1 MANSISKLT
10 QALIDNDLSIQDSLQ
25 RDYANYSAIAR
36 ILKPAVEKT
45 LGRKVKLESLITAVK
60 RYSVGYQILQ
70 GDISKIV
77 AESVINLR
85 TDIAKISVEKT
96 KHTIAAIRK
105 TLVELPGEFFQIIE
119 GVSAV
124 TILFD
129 QKLFNYVYTIVRK
142 EEILDEKQNLAA
154 IIVSS
159 PKEIIE
165 TPGCA
170 LAFYQAISRR
180 RVNIEE
186 TMSCFTDT
194 IIVIPMKDVG
204 DAFTAITSLVSE
216 ARRQ

>member
-1 MANSISKLT
+1 MVNSVSSIT
-10 QALIDNDLSIQDSLQ
+10 QEFIDNDLYIQDALQ

-36 ILKPAVEKT
+36 ILKTKVEKL

-60 RYSVGYQILQ
+60 RYSLDYQLLQ
-70 GDISKIV
+70 EDITKIV

-85 TDIAKISVEKT
+85 TDVAKISVEKT
-96 KHTIAAIRK
+96 KHTMDAIRR
-105 TLVELPGEFFQIIE
+105 TLIDMPEEFFQIIE

-129 QKLFNYVYTIVRK
+129 QKLFQYVHKMIRK
-142 EEILDEKQNLAA
+142 EEILDEKQSLAT

-180 RVNIEE
+180 RLNIEE
-186 TMSCFTDT
+186 TLSCFTDT
-194 IIVIPMKDVG
+194 IIVLPMKEVSE
-204 DAFTAITSLVSE
+204 AFTALTNLVSE
-216 ARRQ
+216 ARG